1 MKVIGGYQV
10 TVFEF
15 DNLKDFENN
24 VDVFDKMKPE
34 VNTKVIKDIPV
45 KIDAVTGKITKEIKY
60 IF

>member
-24 VDVFDKMKPE
+24 LDVFNKMKPE
-34 VNTKVIKDIPV
+34 GCTEVIKDIP
-45 KIDAVTGKITKEIKY
+45 ITSDNKGRIFKEIKY